1 MESTQSE
8 LATTKSSE
16 LAMRTMLDKAAVSD
30 HAITDVSLRKEN
42 DALKAALEE
51 LKEQS
56 LKLRTEKL
64 EVMSASKELE
74 NSLLKELQRH

>member
-1 MESTQSE
+1 LESTQSE

>member
-1 MESTQSE
+1 
-8 LATTKSSE
+8 
-16 LAMRTMLDKAAVSD
+16 MRTMLDKAAVSD